1 MSERIKEVN
10 DGNFEQWNGK
20 ELVPHT
26 RKIRPDLQVTKRSF
40 CCPSRTRFLSAQY
53 FESVRRKDFLE
64 IAALE
69 GEKIYQHSD
78 AKV

>member
-1 MSERIKEVN
+1 MEWERAGSPYTKDQTGLTSDE
-10 DGNFEQWNGK
+10 
-20 ELVPHT
+20 
-26 RKIRPDLQVTKRSF
+26 KIVLLFQPDTL
-40 CCPSRTRFLSAQY
+40 LSAQY

>member
-1 MSERIKEVN
+1 LL
-10 DGNFEQWNGK
+10 FQ
-20 ELVPHT
+20 
-26 RKIRPDLQVTKRSF
+26 PDTL
-40 CCPSRTRFLSAQY
+40 LSAQY